1 MRVLLDTV
9 TFVYAMMEPQRLS
22 KRARKVFK
30 KASAIRELSVISVAE
45 IALKASKQKLAI
57 TETDLLSALSAF
69 DVRLLPFDA
78 GHALRL
84 FNLPRHH
91 GDPFDRQI
99 IAQALS
105 ENMPVLTCDREFL
118 KYRDL
123 EVLW

>member
-9 TFVYAMMEPQRLS
+9 TFVYAMTEPQRLS

-45 IALKASKQKLAI
+45 IALKAAKQKLAI

-78 GHALRL
+78 GHTLRL